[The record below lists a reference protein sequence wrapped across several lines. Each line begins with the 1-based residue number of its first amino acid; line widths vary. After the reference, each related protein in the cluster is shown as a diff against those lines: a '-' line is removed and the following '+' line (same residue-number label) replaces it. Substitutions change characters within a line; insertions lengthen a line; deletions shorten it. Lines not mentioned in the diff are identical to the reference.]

1 MSTLADS
8 MQNKVRMAEDDRG
21 GLVVG
26 SFDLDRLVT
35 HRPGLAEIAATLGLS
50 RKFMLLT
57 GVLQGAIE
65 SEVASL
71 VGARAKLSD
80 RRILNIHPRRISLC
94 GLVRGAIDVDETGVR
109 LSFLVHQARPDCA
122 HGTSP
127 FITVGASAVLR
138 SVERLPSA
146 IGEQPRLKEVLA
158 DILGV
163 ADPDVAVTI
172 CGLAAATL
180 SSKAAIAA
188 VLYEALVL
196 LKDKLPRETVIAL
209 AQASVLMLRAPSPA
223 ALAKDSLGTEIY
235 ARAGALVKAADTG
248 ARQS

>member
-1 MSTLADS
+1 
-8 MQNKVRMAEDDRG
+8 
-21 GLVVG
+21 
-26 SFDLDRLVT
+26 
-35 HRPGLAEIAATLGLS
+35 
-50 RKFMLLT
+50 MLLT
-57 GVLQGAIE
+57 GVLQGAME
-65 SEVASL
+65 REVASL

-80 RRILNIHPRRISLC
+80 RRILNMHPRRVSLC
-94 GLVRGAIDVDETGVR
+94 GLVRGAIDVDEKGVR

-127 FITVGASAVLR
+127 FITVGAAAVLR
-138 SVERLPSA
+138 SVERLPSV

-158 DILGV
+158 EILGV

-196 LKDKLPRETVIAL
+196 LKDRLPRETVIAL

-235 ARAGALVKAADTG
+235 ARAGALVKAADVG
-248 ARQS
+248 HRQP